1 MMMLTRLL
9 REHDKLRTIGA
20 DLAVLVSSGEP
31 CDLDELVQKRCEMT
45 RTVHQHLAYEERQV
59 LRRLRDDPDPLT
71 RRAVDDCVA
80 GIEQLHIA
88 YRAHVTMWTTRDIAT
103 RWPDFQKAVKTLII
117 GMRMKLDREER
128 LLFPL
133 VTGIGEPDS
142 HWRPG
147 TRNWAGDGIA
157 IQAAIR
163 RSSAVCDPAP
173 LFLEMDSPTISRQM
187 T

>member
-1 MMMLTRLL
+1 MMLTRLL

-20 DLAVLVSSGEP
+20 DLAVLVSTSEP

-45 RTVHQHLAYEERQV
+45 RMVHQHLAYEERQLFRP
-59 LRRLRDDPDPLT
+59 LRGDPDPLT

-80 GIEQLHIA
+80 GIEQLHMT
-88 YRAHVTMWTTRDIAT
+88 YKAHVAMWTIKEIAA
-103 RWPDFQKAVKTLII
+103 RWPDFQRAVKTLII

-128 LLFPL
+128 ELFPL
-133 VTGIGEPDS
+133 ATEIGELES
-142 HWRPG
+142 GWLPG

-157 IQAAIR
+157 IQSAIR

-173 LFLEMDSPTISRQM
+173 LFIEMASPKISRQ
-187 T
+187 TT

>member
-20 DLAVLVSSGEP
+20 DLAVLVSSSEP
-31 CDLDELVQKRCEMT
+31 CDLDELAQKRCEMT

-59 LRRLRDDPDPLT
+59 FRHLRDDPDPLT

-88 YRAHVTMWTTRDIAT
+88 YKAHVTLWTTREIAA

-128 LLFPL
+128 ELFPR
-133 VTGIGEPDS
+133 VTEIGEPDAR
-142 HWRPG
+142 WRPG

-157 IQAAIR
+157 IQAAIM

-173 LFLEMDSPTISRQM
+173 LFLEMAFPKISRQM